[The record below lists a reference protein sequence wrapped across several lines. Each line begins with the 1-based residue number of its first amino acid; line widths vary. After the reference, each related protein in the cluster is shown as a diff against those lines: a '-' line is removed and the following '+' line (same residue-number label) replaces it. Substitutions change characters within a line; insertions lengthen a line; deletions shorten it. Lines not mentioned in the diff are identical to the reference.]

1 MSTQNMC
8 LLAPRDA
15 AQYCWQNGETS
26 LPAFFR
32 MCPSGLNGLN
42 DPNMEGS
49 GGSRVGAVHCQM
61 GHVLAIGLL
70 ILFMPGVTMALTRHC
85 GFPPAVN
92 SLMSIH
98 DDLTI
103 CSLGKE
109 VSSVFMN

>member
-1 MSTQNMC
+1 M
-8 LLAPRDA
+8 
-15 AQYCWQNGETS
+15 
-26 LPAFFR
+26 
-32 MCPSGLNGLN
+32 NGLN